1 MKVLKGKF
9 KLIEEKFT
17 NVCEFIDGH
26 LGHVGKEIFGIN
38 CIQGM
43 MLEKL
48 DISDEVA
55 TERVM
60 ARAKMMYEQDE
71 ARREAA
77 RNRLQSV
84 PMPDEEPTEEATGEA
99 DDPLSAYEPPSTD
112 AVDAP
117 AETPA
122 PSTGDHEAT
131 AQGGNE
137 AGQQEPV

>member
-1 MKVLKGKF
+1 MTEDMRQLKSEMKVLKAHF
-9 KLIEEKFT
+9 KVIEEKFK

-60 ARAKMMYEQDE
+60 SRAKMMYEQDE

-77 RNRLQSV
+77 RTRLESV
-84 PMPDEEPTEEATGEA
+84 PMPAEEPAEGPEAEPSAEA
-99 DDPLSAYEPPSTD
+99 SG
-112 AVDAP
+112 AP

-131 AQGGNE
+131 AQNSDN
-137 AGQQEPV
+137 AGQ

>member
-1 MKVLKGKF
+1 MNEDMRQLKSEMKVLKANF
-9 KLIEEKFT
+9 KAVQEKFT

-60 ARAKMMYEQDE
+60 SRAKMMYEQDE

-77 RNRLQSV
+77 RTRLESV
-84 PMPDEEPTEEATGEA
+84 PMPSEEPAEEPDATPAEA
-99 DDPLSAYEPPSTD
+99 S
-112 AVDAP
+112 DAP

-122 PSTGDHEAT
+122 PSTGDNEAT
-131 AQGGNE
+131 AQGSDN